1 MTMVHHATTR
11 AIAAPGELY
20 TAEEAVKRL
29 LTHIG
34 EDIAREGLLDT
45 PKRVAKALLEMTE
58 GYGLN
63 PKEVLGTTFD
73 AEGCDEMV
81 ILKNINFTSLCE
93 HHMLPFVG
101 TAVVGYIPTERI
113 VGISKLARI
122 VDCYSKRL
130 QNQER
135 LTSQVVRALMDHL
148 DPLGAACII
157 QAHHQCMGCRG
168 VKRGDATMVTSSLA
182 GQIRTDPTARAEFM
196 ALVKG

>member
-1 MTMVHHATTR
+1 MKAVK
-11 AIAAPGELY
+11 LY
-20 TAEEAVKRL
+20 QNDGMLTAEDAVHRL

-34 EDIAREGLLDT
+34 EDTSREGLSDT

-58 GYGLN
+58 GYNMN

-81 ILKNINFTSLCE
+81 ILKGIDFTSLCE
-93 HHMLPFVG
+93 HHMLRFVG
-101 TAVVGYIPTERI
+101 TAVVGYIPTARI
-113 VGISKLARI
+113 VGISKLARL
-122 VDCYSKRL
+122 VDCFSKRL

-135 LTSQVVRALMDHL
+135 LTAQVVSSLMVHL
-148 DPLGAACII
+148 DPLGAACVI

-168 VKRGDATMVTSSLA
+168 VKRGTATMVTSSLA

-196 ALVKG
+196 ALATQ